1 MLRNKLAYPLASSLF
16 IPFIVSASSLVPEF
30 TPVEV
35 IADYDTGIFN
45 VVCDYSH
52 TLADDAIVMPGRPGH
67 SMMHDFFGNTG
78 ADAMSTTE
86 SLQNTPRTTCTSPYD
101 SSSYWAPELMRANG
115 TLVKPTYIK
124 VYYRND
130 NPEKQAAAPIP
141 PGLQLLA
148 GNHHRAVGQYD
159 PHVWFYCRTSLEGG
173 EHSNQPPDS
182 CPQIPGFDEGAEF
195 NISLSFPDC
204 WDGKSLTTSAN
215 PQKRNAAFSEKG
227 VCPVA
232 FPVKIPQLNMRIH
245 YPMNDDGNLKG
256 AKLSMNPS
264 IDENGV
270 ITPVWGDL
278 YSAHA
283 DFFAAWNP
291 RTTRYSVEECLNRK
305 VACDKDIPGDFER
318 SSADGWIAAKEQQ
331 KHFAGPVIKIGG
343 ENNIGLMKFTLPERL
358 YSHNMT
364 KADLRLYGRQ
374 VSGETGQ
381 VRLYA
386 LPDTDWD
393 ENTRQPAI
401 TRCPTTPALGH
412 AQMWK
417 GTVMKSFDVTQ
428 SVQQAMQA
436 GKREI
441 AFCLM
446 GTTAADAEFS
456 SKEGKRGP
464 VLRFNFDPVAEQE
477 SPAPHK

>member
-1 MLRNKLAYPLASSLF
+1 MLRNKLAYSIASSLF
-16 IPFIVSASSLVPEF
+16 IPCLVGASPLVPDF

-52 TLADDAIVMPGRPGH
+52 TLADDAIVMPGRPGY
-67 SMMHDFFGNTG
+67 SMMHDFFGNTS
-78 ADAMSTTE
+78 ADAMTTTE
-86 SLQNTPRTTCTSPYD
+86 SLQHAPRTTCTSAYD
-101 SSSYWAPELMRANG
+101 SSSYWAPQLMRANG
-115 TLVKPTYIK
+115 TLVKPSYIK

-148 GNHHRAVGQYD
+148 GNHHRPAGQYD
-159 PHVWFYCRTSLEGG
+159 PHVWFYCRTSLQGG
-173 EHSNQPPDS
+173 EHSNQPPES

-204 WDGKSLTTSAN
+204 WDGKNLKTTAN
-215 PQKRNAAFSEKG
+215 PKNRNAAFSENG
-227 VCPVA
+227 VCPAA

-245 YPMNDDGNLKG
+245 YAMNDDGNLKG
-256 AKLSMNPS
+256 AKLSMNPTV
-264 IDENGV
+264 DEHGA
-270 ITPVWGDL
+270 IIPVWGDL
-278 YSAHA
+278 NSAHA

-305 VACDKDIPGDFER
+305 VACDKDITGDFER
-318 SSADGWIAAKEQQ
+318 SSADGWISAKEGQ
-331 KHFAGPVIKIGG
+331 KHFDDAVIKVGG
-343 ENNIGLMKFTLPERL
+343 ENNIGLIKFALPERL
-358 YSHNMT
+358 DSHSIT
-364 KADLRLYGRQ
+364 KADLRLYGNQ
-374 VSGETGQ
+374 VSSETGQ

-386 LPDTDWD
+386 LPNTDWD
-393 ENTRQPAI
+393 ENGNQPAI
-401 TRCPTTPALGH
+401 TQCPSTPVLDR

-417 GTVMKSFDVTQ
+417 DTVMKTFDVTQ
-428 SVQQAMQA
+428 TVQQALQA

-441 AFCLM
+441 AFCLS
-446 GTTAADAEFS
+446 GSTSADAEFS

-464 VLRFNFDPVAEQE
+464 ILRFDFDPVAEA
-477 SPAPHK
+477 SAIK